1 MTAIREGM
9 QRALPALYENGQR
22 AAHLVILDNGA
33 DHPSREG
40 RVLRVR
46 CTACG
51 AESERL
57 ERSVRLCVARNATRC
72 WQCAPVA
79 RLAGG
84 GAKKHV
90 LAAVAAGARNRAHV
104 VERLRE
110 LGCARSTNHVSLL
123 LADLIDEGKIE
134 RADGAYTLAI
144 PCLAMNGKV
153 LR

>member
-9 QRALPALYENGQR
+9 QRALPALFETGQR

-33 DHPSREG
+33 AHPSREG

-57 ERSVRLCVARNATRC
+57 ERSVRLCVARNASRC

-79 RLAGG
+79 RLTGG

-90 LAAVAAGARNRAHV
+90 LAAVAAGARNRAQV

-110 LGCARSTNHVSLL
+110 LGCVRSTNHVSLL
-123 LADLIDEGKIE
+123 LADLVDEGKIE
-134 RADGAYTLAI
+134 RHDGAYTLA
-144 PCLAMNGKV
+144 GTV

>member
-9 QRALPALYENGQR
+9 QRALPALYKNGQR

-33 DHPSREG
+33 AHPSREG

-57 ERSVRLCVARNATRC
+57 ERSVRLCVARNASRC

-90 LAAVAAGARNRAHV
+90 LAAVAAGARNRTQVLAYLRTKGA
-104 VERLRE
+104 ERSVSHISIL
-110 LGCARSTNHVSLL
+110 LG
-123 LADLIDEGKIE
+123 DLVDEKKIE
-134 RADGAYTLAI
+134 KFDGAYVLA
-144 PCLAMNGKV
+144 GTV